1 MKDKSYCAS
10 SCHFFSGILVDTNNF
25 STKTQSTVAL
35 ADSVALSFKSMTP
48 NSSALLK
55 FPHVLEDED
64 LACVRGFVAPRQ
76 MSHNRTKCH
85 RASPGGHTEQTP
97 KPTTEGT
104 QQPWNKGDGLFFF
117 LFFPPL
123 ASRFYSGR
131 AAPAFLPACRAGSC
145 LYRAFPTATTT
156 TTHVPIRLTGPV
168 TSLNAKPHRKT
179 GRRNGPGRHA
189 GTLTLAPDLPRF
201 TITLGG
207 RGAAFRDHLGHD
219 DSAATTTPPAPFFSL
234 TRQSVVF
241 IRRLIM
247 GIMGEKKTKKLDPLD
262 YFFRFYVLMYLPGA
276 VIVKQFAGDL
286 ISVNFLEMP
295 LYLHAFQ

>member
-1 MKDKSYCAS
+1 MSPRITRRAHRADSQTHNRGNTTALKQRGWAF
-10 SCHFFSGILVDTNNF
+10 FFS
-25 STKTQSTVAL
+25 
-35 ADSVALSFKSMTP
+35 
-48 NSSALLK
+48 
-55 FPHVLEDED
+55 
-64 LACVRGFVAPRQ
+64 
-76 MSHNRTKCH
+76 
-85 RASPGGHTEQTP
+85 
-97 KPTTEGT
+97 
-104 QQPWNKGDGLFFF
+104 
-117 LFFPPL
+117 FFPPL
-123 ASRFYSGR
+123 APRFYSGR

-168 TSLNAKPHRKT
+168 TPLNAKPHRKT

-247 GIMGEKKTKKLDPLD
+247 GIMGEKKKKKTRSTGLL
-262 YFFRFYVLMYLPGA
+262 FQVLCFLCICPGA
-276 VIVKQFAGDL
+276 LIVKQFAGDL
-286 ISVNFLEMP
+286 ISLNFLEMP
-295 LYLHAFQ
+295 LYLYVFQ